1 LETLGVIP
9 RRGYLISSGGRNSFI
24 YSEGDHK
31 LEIPREILLG
41 KVHFLIYRGSTENH
55 WMPPYEGEAI
65 SPEKREE
72 IFQRLDE
79 HMKEFHLRYEIQ
91 D

>member
-1 LETLGVIP
+1 
-9 RRGYLISSGGRNSFI
+9 
-24 YSEGDHK
+24 
-31 LEIPREILLG
+31 
-41 KVHFLIYRGSTENH
+41 
-55 WMPPYEGEAI
+55 MPPYEGEAI